1 MVSQSNVILHL
12 QALMPVFK
20 KFQVISGLMVLIGCV
35 IKRQPVYFPTA
46 RATLAAMFSGPA

>member
-46 RATLAAMFSGPA
+46 RAALAAMFSGPA